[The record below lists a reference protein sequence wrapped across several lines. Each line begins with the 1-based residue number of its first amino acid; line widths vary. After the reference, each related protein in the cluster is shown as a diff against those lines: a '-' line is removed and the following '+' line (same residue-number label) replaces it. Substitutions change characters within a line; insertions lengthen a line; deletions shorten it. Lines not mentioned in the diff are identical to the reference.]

1 LRSFP
6 FCCRRVHVCGVVVLV
21 VDDG

>member
-1 LRSFP
+1 LRSFR
-6 FCCRRVHVCGVVVLV
+6 FCCCVVHVCGVVVLV